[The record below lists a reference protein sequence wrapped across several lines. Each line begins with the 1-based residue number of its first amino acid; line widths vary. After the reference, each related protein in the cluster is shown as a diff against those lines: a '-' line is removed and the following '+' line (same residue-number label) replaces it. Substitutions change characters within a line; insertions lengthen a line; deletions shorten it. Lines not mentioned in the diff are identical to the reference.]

1 MPQNKNF
8 QKRITLLDECF
19 SSRTGAYTLEKL
31 MQVLAEKLEV
41 SVSRKT
47 IQNDIKYIKEIIK
60 KKQGVYLDLHE
71 SAILFLNFTTP
82 QKNNKRLAIE

>member
-1 MPQNKNF
+1 MPQNKNS
-8 QKRITLLDECF
+8 QKRITFLDECF
-19 SSRTGAYTLEKL
+19 SIRTGAYTLKKIMEVLVEKL
-31 MQVLAEKLEV
+31 DVYV
-41 SVSRKT
+41 YRKT
-47 IQNDIKYIKEIIK
+47 IQNYIKYIKEIIK